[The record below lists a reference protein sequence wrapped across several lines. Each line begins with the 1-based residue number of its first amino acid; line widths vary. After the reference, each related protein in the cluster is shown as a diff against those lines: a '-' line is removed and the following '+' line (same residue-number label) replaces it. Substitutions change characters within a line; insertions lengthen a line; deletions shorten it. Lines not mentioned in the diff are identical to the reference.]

1 MSSATTPGARALA
14 SRRNGAKSRG
24 PASAAGRARSARNA
38 LKHGLRATKLVL
50 LEDEDEDEDE
60 FHAFAAALQA
70 ELGPRG
76 VLQEDLV
83 ARPTLAAWRA
93 RRADRIEAELFAYYL
108 DAGGGGD
115 ERCRSPGFGIVL
127 VRDGNGPRALDTL
140 LRYRDSAHA
149 ELFRALGALKA
160 LQAEQRERAGPG
172 AAELLLPPSA
182 KRTRDWPGS

>member
-38 LKHGLRATKLVL
+38 LKHRLR
-50 LEDEDEDEDE
+50 
-60 FHAFAAALQA
+60 A
-70 ELGPRG
+70 ELGPCG

-83 ARPTLAAWRA
+83 ARLTLAAWRA

-108 DAGGGGD
+108 GHRSPAPPPASP
-115 ERCRSPGFGIVL
+115 SPGFGIVL

-140 LRYRDSAHA
+140 LRYRGSVHA

-160 LQAEQRERAGPG
+160 LQAEQRERAGRG
-172 AAELLLPPSA
+172 AEELLLPPSA
-182 KRTRDWPGS
+182 KRTRDRPGS

>member
-50 LEDEDEDEDE
+50 LEDEDEAE
-60 FHAFAAALQA
+60 FHAFAEALRA
-70 ELGPRG
+70 ELGPCG

-83 ARPTLAAWRA
+83 ARLTLAAWRA

-108 DAGGGGD
+108 DAGGSAG
-115 ERCRSPGFGIVL
+115 ERCPSPGFGIVL

-140 LRYRDSAHA
+140 LRYRGSVHA

-182 KRTRDWPGS
+182 KRTRDRPGS